1 VLFVYFALLNQKV
14 FVVSADIVLR
24 ELASNLVELLLC
36 NDSRFHVEDR
46 CKVELGLLF
55 QKEILLFGRMHNAL

>member
-36 NDSRFHVEDR
+36 NYSRFHVEDW